1 MELMLSF
8 MNLSKIKDIRWK
20 RVIDYALEEA
30 PNRVLD
36 VGCSSGNIS
45 SFLVNRSIKVFGA
58 DIMFDN
64 LWKARDK
71 GITPII
77 CDLSKGLPYRNQTF
91 DCILAGE
98 IIEHIIDTDYFL
110 EEVNR
115 VLISKGVLIITT
127 PNLVNLE
134 NRLRILIGKYPIFVD
149 YTSRGDNHVRVYT
162 GRALKKQ
169 LTEKGFYILENTGSF
184 VPFVSY
190 SNLKKIN
197 VCLMPVLSVIG
208 SLFPSLAIHT
218 IIKARK
224 K

>member
-1 MELMLSF
+1 
-8 MNLSKIKDIRWK
+8 MNLSEIKDIRWK
-20 RVIDYALEEA
+20 RITDYVLEEM

-45 SFLVNRSIKVFGA
+45 SFLVNKRVKVFGA
-58 DIMFDN
+58 DIVLDN
-64 LWKARDK
+64 LCKARDK
-71 GITPII
+71 GINPIM
-77 CDLSKGLPYRNQTF
+77 CDLSKGLPYRDQAF
-91 DCILAGE
+91 DCIVAGE

-110 EEVNR
+110 EEINR
-115 VLISKGVLIITT
+115 VLVSKGVLVITT
-127 PNLVNLE
+127 PNLANLE
-134 NRLRILIGKYPIFVD
+134 NRLRILIGRYPIFVD

-169 LTEKGFYILENTGSF
+169 LKERGFCIIENIGSF
-184 VPFVSY
+184 VPFISY

-197 VCLMPVLSVIG
+197 ACLMPALSVIG

-224 K
+224 R